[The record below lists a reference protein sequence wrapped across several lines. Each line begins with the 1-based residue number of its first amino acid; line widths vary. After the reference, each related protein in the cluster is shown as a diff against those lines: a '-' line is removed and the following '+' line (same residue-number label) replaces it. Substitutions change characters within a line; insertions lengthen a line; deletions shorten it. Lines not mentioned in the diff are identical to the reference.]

1 MKKRIIYNNIIG
13 DVLAEGRACYFVRF
27 PWGCRFIDKN
37 DCYETWPVRETKEA
51 FISDVI
57 ARCLNA

>member
-1 MKKRIIYNNIIG
+1 MKRIIYNNILG

-27 PWGCRFIDKN
+27 PWGCKFIDKQ
-37 DCYETWPVRETKEA
+37 EVVPVNETKEA